1 MIPISN
7 IHSVNQNILMLI
19 KVENVPIL
27 IKTKKIN
34 KNKSKSKSKRG
45 TSKILSSK
53 MNCMN
58 KSCYKINLGK
68 GKRPN

>member
-1 MIPISN
+1 
-7 IHSVNQNILMLI
+7 MLI
-19 KVENVPIL
+19 KVENIPIL
-27 IKTKKIN
+27 IKTKRINKN

-45 TSKILSSK
+45 TLKILSSK

-58 KSCYKINLGK
+58 KSCNKINQGK